1 MCFARFCLITQA
13 KPVSR
18 ATVARH
24 AARRALVLAA
34 DGEFGRLIPAR
45 QRAPTGRA
53 AVRMVS
59 MTTTTTM
66 AAAGAD
72 PRSAIAP
79 ITCDT
84 TGTREKALA
93 SLLEQIMDSYSVS
106 DDEKPLA
113 DAVEAFLRSKP
124 HLTVHR
130 HGDTVVASTSLGRP
144 RRVVLAGHLD
154 TVPVIDNFPPKLL
167 EPAALAGA
175 RRPTDPGGRRRGA
188 PRRAGDVGPRR
199 DRHEGIRRG
208 VPVPR
213 RHAGRP
219 AI

>member
-1 MCFARFCLITQA
+1 
-13 KPVSR
+13 
-18 ATVARH
+18 
-24 AARRALVLAA
+24 
-34 DGEFGRLIPAR
+34 
-45 QRAPTGRA
+45 
-53 AVRMVS
+53 

-144 RRVVLAGHLD
+144 RRVVLAGHL
-154 TVPVIDNFPPKLL
+154 TRF
-167 EPAALAGA
+167 
-175 RRPTDPGGRRRGA
+175 R
-188 PRRAGDVGPRR
+188 
-199 DRHEGIRRG
+199 
-208 VPVPR
+208 
-213 RHAGRP
+213 
-219 AI
+219 

>member
-1 MCFARFCLITQA
+1 
-13 KPVSR
+13 
-18 ATVARH
+18 
-24 AARRALVLAA
+24 
-34 DGEFGRLIPAR
+34 
-45 QRAPTGRA
+45 
-53 AVRMVS
+53 

-154 TVPVIDNFPPKLL
+154 TVPVIDNFPPRWLTPGDPL
-167 EPAALAGA
+167 IREDVAAAHPGERVMRGRAYQYRPAFTRSRASAEAMREILQGAGDREAALLHFVTSVSDAESELLRSA
-175 RRPTDPGGRRRGA
+175 LE
-188 PRRAGDVGPRR
+188 RR
-199 DRHEGIRRG
+199 DRRK
-208 VPVPR
+208 
-213 RHAGRP
+213 
-219 AI
+219 